1 MAWAEAFSC
10 TFNENW
16 NTILPTD
23 KPAVEWLPNWEQARP
38 VLLSLDISSPQ
49 SSAPAQRFA
58 SPWTSSASSSF
69 LGKSCLRQCSSFV
82 SPSSPPSQILQIDY
96 KILLTNIT
104 INIITPLPSFPHESP
119 ILRTCEKCREF
130 SKWKGE
136 IKLKSEIIQRKLI
149 ILTCAFSPRLFVER
163 LRGASSLN
171 GRGSRMSRMK
181 KGVNLNKGFST
192 WTLETKL
199 LQTWEVSGEAAE
211 EAGGRS
217 WRGERGRLVWGRM
230 SRVGGEVGRREVW
243 MRRRRRWR
251 RREEP
256 AGRGVLDFPWLG
268 STCSRQRLFKRSLK
282 HFNSKG
288 ARHIYNMK

>member
-69 LGKSCLRQCSSFV
+69 LGKSCLRQCSSSV
-82 SPSSPPSQILQIDY
+82 SLSSPPSQILQIDY

-181 KGVNLNKGFST
+181 KGVNLKKGFPLGL
-192 WTLETKL
+192 WKPNFFRPGRCRGRQQRRRGEEVEGGRGEDWCGGGWAG
-199 LQTWEVSGEAAE
+199 WEEKWG
-211 EAGGRS
+211 GGRS
-217 WRGERGRLVWGRM
+217 GCVEGGG
-230 SRVGGEVGRREVW
+230 GGEE
-243 MRRRRRWR
+243 RRRQEGESWTFHGTAQ
-251 RREEP
+251 P
-256 AGRGVLDFPWLG
+256 AADRDY
-268 STCSRQRLFKRSLK
+268 
-282 HFNSKG
+282 SKET
-288 ARHIYNMK
+288 